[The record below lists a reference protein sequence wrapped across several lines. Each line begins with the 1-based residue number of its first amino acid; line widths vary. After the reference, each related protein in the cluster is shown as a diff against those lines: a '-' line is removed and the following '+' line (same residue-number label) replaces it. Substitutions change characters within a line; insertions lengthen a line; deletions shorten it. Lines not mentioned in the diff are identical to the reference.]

1 MSGVREIKRIIKP
14 SRERRRQGAIT
25 RADTMPDTAGNIGHP
40 FRAEGQLSR
49 LMRSGAIDPAARAA
63 GEEFHRLFH
72 LAALDPLR
80 AADVS
85 RVPRGYGGVTV
96 MAGSEAAH
104 RKIDA
109 ALDVLGGLAS
119 PCGACAYFVLG
130 LDMSLR
136 EFAAREQW
144 RGANPHGAKGVLV
157 GTLGVLV
164 KHFGY

>member
-1 MSGVREIKRIIKP
+1 MSVVERIIKP
-14 SRERRRQGAIT
+14 SRERCRHGGIT
-25 RADTMPDTAGNIGHP
+25 RADTMPDVAGNIGHP
-40 FRAEGQLSR
+40 YQISSLLARLEG
-49 LMRSGAIDPAARAA
+49 SGDIDGSARAA

-72 LAALDPLR
+72 LAAIDPLR
-80 AADVS
+80 AADMGRVS
-85 RVPRGYGGVTV
+85 RGYGGV
-96 MAGSEAAH
+96 MLQPGSEAAY
-104 RKIDA
+104 RKISDA
-109 ALDVLGGLAS
+109 LTALGGLAS

-136 EFAAREQW
+136 EFAARQQW